1 MVRSRTSVVVPVY
14 DGAPLTRECL
24 DLLVG
29 AELAAQIIVVDDA
42 STDETE
48 ALLSSYGDK
57 IVVVRN
63 SANLGFAGSCNRGA
77 QEAAGEFVVLLN
89 NDTLPQ
95 PGWLDALVAH
105 ADLHPEAGIV
115 GAKLLFADG
124 RVQHAGVAFG
134 PNAMPYHLYYGL
146 PGDHPAVN
154 HWRRMKAVTAACLL
168 IRRELFDELGG
179 FDEGFV
185 NCAEDVDLCL
195 RAVALGHEVH
205 YCPDALLYH
214 LESATRGRGDY
225 IRQSEQLYL
234 QRWGGTRS
242 DELDYLREDG
252 LLTVRHTHANRLLLD
267 IDPLLGSVSAP
278 DALEAERAIDDM
290 TRRWMEAV
298 LDRDEALTKLRRK
311 SSLALAVESSGN
323 VVVRPDQ
330 PEWHLAPAEHGLAG
344 AEFLRRKCAPLQLR
358 ISPRAP
364 RRINVI
370 FEGLQE
376 SILFGGHAA
385 VLQLAAALVDAG
397 ERVRVIGVDIAAT
410 PPETVLAASRDIAGA
425 GRLADLEYVNA
436 FDRDQAIVVSPDD
449 RFVAASWWTMRIAHA
464 AAQQLGTPP
473 PLWLVQEYEPLF
485 YPSGSFAAVAR
496 GSYDLPHTAMISSHS
511 LRDYLQRQ
519 QIGCF
524 AQGTRWVA
532 FENPLTTIPAP
543 RAADLARPG
552 PRRLLAYLR
561 PASPRNLTEVVLL
574 GLDVADRRGDL
585 PGDWHITGVGTA
597 TGRAAHLTLP
607 SGRRI
612 DMFERLS
619 TNRYTALLRSHD
631 VGIALQ
637 DSPHPGLVSLDMAA
651 AGMLA
656 ITSTHGESKTAEYL
670 RSLSSNII
678 AVDPDPDAVADA
690 IRAAVLR
697 APDVTQRLAGSSVSW
712 ARSPAAAYPA
722 ALVDD
727 VLSMINEG

>member
-1 MVRSRTSVVVPVY
+1 MRTSIVVPVY
-14 DGAPLTRECL
+14 DGAPLTRDCL
-24 DLLVG
+24 DLVVD

-57 IVVVRN
+57 ITVLRN
-63 SANLGFAGSCNRGA
+63 ASNLGFAGSCNRGA
-77 QEAAGEFVVLLN
+77 QAATGEFVVLLN

-105 ADLHPEAGIV
+105 ADRYPEAGIV

-146 PGDHPAVN
+146 PGEHPAVN
-154 HWRRMKAVTAACLL
+154 HWRRMNAVTAACMLV
-168 IRRELFDELGG
+168 RRDLFDELDG

-205 YCPDALLYH
+205 YCPDATLYH
-214 LESATRGRGDY
+214 LESATRGRGEY
-225 IRQSEQLYL
+225 IRQSEQLYV
-234 QRWGGTRS
+234 QRWGSTRS

-252 LLTVRHTHANRLLLD
+252 LLTVRHTHANRLVLG
-267 IDPLLGSVSAP
+267 IDPLLGSVAEP

-298 LDRDEALTKLRRK
+298 LDRDEALTRLRKK
-311 SSLALAVESSGN
+311 SALALVVESSGN
-323 VVVRPDQ
+323 VTIRNDQ
-330 PEWHLAPAEHGLAG
+330 PEWRTAPAEHGLAG
-344 AEFLRRKCAPLQLR
+344 AEFLDRKCAPLKLR
-358 ISPRAP
+358 VSPRAP

-385 VLQLAAALVDAG
+385 VLQLASALVEAG
-397 ERVRVIGVDIAAT
+397 ERVRVIGVDIAST
-410 PPETVLAASRDIAGA
+410 PPEAVLAAARDIAGA
-425 GRLADLEYVNA
+425 GGLADLEYVNA
-436 FDRDQAIVVSPDD
+436 FDRDQAVVVSPDD

-464 AAQQLGTPP
+464 AACQLSTPP
-473 PLWLVQEYEPLF
+473 PLWLVQEYEPLL
-485 YPSGSFAAVAR
+485 YPSGSFGAVAR
-496 GSYDLPHTAMISSHS
+496 TSYDLPHSALISSNS
-511 LRDYLQRQ
+511 LRDYLQRH

-524 AQGTRWVA
+524 GQGSRWVA
-532 FENPLTTIPAP
+532 FENPLTTVAAP
-543 RAADLARPG
+543 RSADLVRPG

-597 TGRAAHLTLP
+597 TGRAAHLELP

-637 DSPHPGLVSLDMAA
+637 DSPHPGLVALDMAA

-656 ITSTHGESKTAEYL
+656 ITSTFSQSKTAEYL
-670 RSLSSNII
+670 RSLSTNILP
-678 AVDPDPDAVADA
+678 VDPDPEAVADA
-690 IRAAVLR
+690 VGAAVAQAGDIAR
-697 APDVTQRLAGSSVSW
+697 RLAGASVSW
-712 ARSPAAAYPA
+712 ARSPEAAYPA
-722 ALVDD
+722 ELVDE
-727 VLSMINEG
+727 VLSMISEG